1 MAEKNIVE
9 NRPAE
14 DIKERFSSNET
25 VNTVMNGLGKVVD
38 YPMRVVGNLTVKNNA
53 VDASVKPGKALGQ
66 SMLMGIVAFG
76 LSLLLGN
83 GLLGSLGFGLGAGIM
98 GQEIRTMGGNLVDTI
113 KGRESF
119 LSGRFLSTAIPLLVS
134 MVLSSKLGPGKALL
148 TTVLGGALGSKVS
161 NYFMGSNEGE
171 RYYGEDYVGVRKVP
185 GDQKKPEVKEN
196 EVRDQSAKEVE
207 KAWQTR
213 PEIGN
218 EKHGIVN
225 EVRNDSVDLK
235 AEIAATR
242 DSLQTGKTLVPADT
256 IQTQQRNSS
265 VKL

>member
-38 YPMRVVGNLTVKNNA
+38 YPMGVVGNLTVKNNA

-98 GQEIRTMGGNLVDTI
+98 GQEIRTMGGDLVDT
-113 KGRESF
+113 
-119 LSGRFLSTAIPLLVS
+119 

>member
-1 MAEKNIVE
+1 
-9 NRPAE
+9 
-14 DIKERFSSNET
+14 
-25 VNTVMNGLGKVVD
+25 
-38 YPMRVVGNLTVKNNA
+38 
-53 VDASVKPGKALGQ
+53 
-66 SMLMGIVAFG
+66 
-76 LSLLLGN
+76 
-83 GLLGSLGFGLGAGIM
+83 
-98 GQEIRTMGGNLVDTI
+98 
-113 KGRESF
+113 
-119 LSGRFLSTAIPLLVS
+119 

-171 RYYGEDYVGVRKVP
+171 RYHGEDYVGVRKVP

>member
-1 MAEKNIVE
+1 MAQGIAGVMGEAYVALSPIV
-9 NRPAE
+9 
-14 DIKERFSSNET
+14 
-25 VNTVMNGLGKVVD
+25 
-38 YPMRVVGNLTVKNNA
+38 
-53 VDASVKPGKALGQ
+53 
-66 SMLMGIVAFG
+66 
-76 LSLLLGN
+76 
-83 GLLGSLGFGLGAGIM
+83 GLLGSFMTSSNMASNILFGSFQLATANFLGLNPAPVLGAQTAGGAIGAAICPGNIVLGCTTAGIM